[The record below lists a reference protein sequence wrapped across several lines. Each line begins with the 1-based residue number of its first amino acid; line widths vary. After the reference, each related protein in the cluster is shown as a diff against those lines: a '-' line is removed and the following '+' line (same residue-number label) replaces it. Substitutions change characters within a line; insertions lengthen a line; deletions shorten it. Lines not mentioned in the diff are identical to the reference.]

1 MPKIFKEILQNCMAK
16 ILYEQNPKCYNHLCS
31 PNVWSCIILPLTV
44 FQLSIKK
51 YYFCCVLILTG
62 YVCKPSLMCVW
73 AVFILK
79 RCSVVKIEKDRTRGN
94 RGRVNFLHRMTEPIT
109 ISDHTHTHTY
119 RFISSQNPN
128 IDGNFLMK
136 KRKTRLT

>member
-1 MPKIFKEILQNCMAK
+1 MHYAERLLICQRFLRRFYRTVWQKSYTSKIQSVTIISVL
-16 ILYEQNPKCYNHLCS
+16 L
-31 PNVWSCIILPLTV
+31 VWSCIILPLTA

-109 ISDHTHTHTY
+109 ISDHTHSYIHTDLSVH
-119 RFISSQNPN
+119 RIL
-128 IDGNFLMK
+128 I
-136 KRKTRLT
+136 